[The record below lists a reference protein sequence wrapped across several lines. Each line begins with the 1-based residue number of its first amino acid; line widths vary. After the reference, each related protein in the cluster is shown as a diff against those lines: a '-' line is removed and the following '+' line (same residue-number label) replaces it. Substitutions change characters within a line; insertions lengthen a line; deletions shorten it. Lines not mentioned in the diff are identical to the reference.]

1 MSAPHALFPGT
12 FDPITLGHVDLI
24 ERAAR
29 LFERVTVLVAEH
41 PTKQHVFSLE
51 ERLALVRASIEHVE
65 GVEVAGTTGLLV
77 DACREYA
84 AAAVVRG
91 VRGGIDLE
99 YEVQMANTN
108 RAMRPSMDTIFLA
121 PSPPYAHI
129 SSTLVRQISAMHGDV
144 SAFVTGPVLDAL
156 RERFEVD

>member
-24 ERAAR
+24 ERASSM
-29 LFERVTVLVAEH
+29 FERVTVLVAEH
-41 PTKQHVFSLE
+41 PTKHHVFSIK
-51 ERLALVRASIEHVE
+51 ERLDLVRASVEHVE
-65 GVEVAGTTGLLV
+65 GVEVATTTGLLV
-77 DACREYA
+77 DACREFA
-84 AAAVVRG
+84 ADAVVRG

-99 YEVQMANTN
+99 YEVQMANSN

-129 SSTLVRQISAMHGDV
+129 SSTLVRQIAAMRGDV
-144 SAFVTGPVLDAL
+144 SSFVTGPVLDAL
-156 RERFEVD
+156 VKRYEVD